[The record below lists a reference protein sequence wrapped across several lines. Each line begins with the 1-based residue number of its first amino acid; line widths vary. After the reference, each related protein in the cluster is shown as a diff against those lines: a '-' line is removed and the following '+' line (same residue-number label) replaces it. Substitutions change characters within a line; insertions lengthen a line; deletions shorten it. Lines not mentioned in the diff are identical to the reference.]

1 MDTEQ
6 QNHKTGN
13 KHPSRSFL
21 YLIVEETHQHAK
33 QICQNAAVAR
43 ERAQEIRRMSRLAR
57 QKSKSAHEVVHW

>member
-6 QNHKTGN
+6 QNQKTGN
-13 KHPSRSFL
+13 KRPSRSFL

-33 QICQNAAVAR
+33 QICQHAAVAR

-57 QKSKSAHEVVHW
+57 QKSRRAHEVIHW

>member
-6 QNHKTGN
+6 QNQKTGN
-13 KHPSRSFL
+13 KRPSRSFL
-21 YLIVEETHQHAK
+21 CLIVEETHQHAK

-43 ERAQEIRRMSRLAR
+43 ERAQEIRRMARLAR